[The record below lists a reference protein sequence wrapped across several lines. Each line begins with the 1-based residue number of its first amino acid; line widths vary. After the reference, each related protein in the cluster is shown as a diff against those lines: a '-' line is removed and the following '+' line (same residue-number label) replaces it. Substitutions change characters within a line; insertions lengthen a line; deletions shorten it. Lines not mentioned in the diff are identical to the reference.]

1 MTANVLNHTIEVRK
15 YRRRNY
21 KKCYLPFFQRLAAH
35 EQAIALAMRDCR
47 HYGA

>member
-1 MTANVLNHTIEVRK
+1 MI
-15 YRRRNY
+15 RRRNRRNHR
-21 KKCYLPFFQRLAAH
+21 KCYLPFFKRIAAH